1 MLIVTTVERIRHAR
15 QKRGL
20 GKVEL
25 SERAGL
31 SNAYVTQLER
41 SLEADADKAATITH
55 PGIDAIQK
63 LAGALVVP
71 VEWLAFGA
79 GDEPSWDEHAEPAA

>member
-1 MLIVTTVERIRHAR
+1 MTTVERVRYAR

-25 SERAGL
+25 SELAGL

-41 SLEADADKAATITH
+41 SLEPNADKAATIAQ
-55 PGIDAIQK
+55 PGIDALQK
-63 LAGALVVP
+63 LAGALDVP
-71 VEWLAFGA
+71 VEWLAFDA
-79 GDEPSWDEHAEPAA
+79 GDEPEWGEQREPAAE